1 MHDRLAIP
9 VELKLAGPE
18 AAPGSFEGYA
28 SLFGVIDQGGDMVAP
43 GAFTQ
48 SLAAMKAR
56 GYAVPMYLNHGAM
69 AGSDPLPVG
78 VWRSITEDAKGLS
91 VSGELLGLNTDAG
104 AYRYELVKGGA
115 MRGLSI
121 GYRAK
126 KVDYG
131 KKPGEPRRTLKQI
144 DLIEISIVDDPM
156 LAQAQVATIKSAAAG
171 FTIRE
176 FERALE
182 SGTLPPLSDREA
194 KALLAGG
201 FKALD
206 AIRGEARDALT
217 PDPSDPDSEETL
229 AALRGLLTRM
239 KG

>member
-1 MHDRLAIP
+1 MHDRLSIP

-18 AAPGSFEGYA
+18 AAPGAFEGYA

-48 SLAAMKAR
+48 TLAAMKAR

-78 VWRSITEDAKGLS
+78 IWRSITEDAKGLA

-126 KVDYG
+126 KADYG

-156 LAQAQVATIKSAAAG
+156 LAQAQVQNVKSSG
-171 FTIRE
+171 SLTIRE
-176 FERALE
+176 IERALE

-201 FKALD
+201 FKALE
-206 AIRGEARDALT
+206 AARGEARDALN
-217 PDPSDPDSEETL
+217 PDPTEADQETL
-229 AALRGLLTRM
+229 AALRGILKTIRS
-239 KG
+239 

>member
-1 MHDRLAIP
+1 MHDRLSIP
-9 VELKLAGPE
+9 VELKLAGSE

-28 SLFGVIDQGGDMVAP
+28 SLFGVVDQGGDMVAP

-48 SLAAMKAR
+48 TLAAMKAR

-69 AGSDPLPVG
+69 AGSDPLPAG
-78 VWRSITEDAKGLS
+78 VWTSIQEDARGLA
-91 VSGELLGLNTDAG
+91 VSGQLLGLNTDSG

-144 DLIEISIVDDPM
+144 DLVEISIVDDPM
-156 LAQAQVATIKSAAAG
+156 LSQAQVSTVKSAAAA

-206 AIRGEARDALT
+206 QIRGEARDAPT
-217 PDPSDPDSEETL
+217 PDQTEPNQETL

>member
-1 MHDRLAIP
+1 MHERLSIA

-18 AAPGSFEGYA
+18 VAPGTFEGYA
-28 SLFGVIDQGGDMVAP
+28 SLFGVVDQGGDMVAP

-48 SLAAMKAR
+48 TLAAMKAR

-69 AGSDPLPVG
+69 AGSDPLPAG
-78 VWRSITEDAKGLS
+78 IWTSIAEDAKGLA
-91 VSGELLGLNTDAG
+91 VSGQLLGLNTDSG

-144 DLIEISIVDDPM
+144 DLVEISIVNDPM
-156 LAQAQVATIKSAAAG
+156 LAQAQVATIKSSG
-171 FTIRE
+171 SLTIRDI
-176 FERALE
+176 ERALE

-201 FKALD
+201 FKALE

-217 PDPSDPDSEETL
+217 PDPAEPDQELL
-229 AALRGLLTRM
+229 AALRGLLTTM